1 MSEQTTSFDLR
12 GLVGIQVVGATPAE
26 AAAVRRQLGPLE
38 RPLDREPDIVIRY
51 CDQIPVTAPVRLIGV
66 DEIGFTD
73 DCFLVLRGK
82 REARVRVAIPMDQ
95 VGGRCEILCER
106 GALGV
111 PLLIPIVNLTAL
123 TRGILPLH
131 AAAFVYQGRGVL
143 VTGWAK
149 GGKTETL
156 LAFMSHGARY
166 AGDEWIYIDPAT
178 RRLVGIPEPIRLWDW
193 HLRSAVEYRAA
204 VPAKARARLAALR
217 GGVSALE
224 ALAGTQALAGAQ
236 ALARRALP
244 IVRRQLNVQVTPT
257 KLFGAGACVD
267 EATLDHVLLVAN
279 HASATIEAEPVPA
292 SEVADRMAYSL
303 EYERLDFRS
312 YYQRFRFAFPRAA
325 NPHLDEAETT
335 ERQLL
340 HKALD
345 GVPSH
350 AVRHPYPV
358 AIPALFD
365 AISPLLG
372 TA

>member
-51 CDQIPVTAPVRLIGV
+51 CDQIPVTSPVRLIGV

-73 DCFLVLRGK
+73 DRFLVLRGR

-123 TRGILPLH
+123 ARGILPLH
-131 AAAFVYQGRGVL
+131 AAAFVYRGRGVL

-156 LAFMSHGARY
+156 LAFMSRGARY
-166 AGDEWIYIDPAT
+166 AGDEWVYIDPAT

-204 VPAKARARLAALR
+204 VPATARARLAALR
-217 GGVSALE
+217 GGVCALE
-224 ALAGTQALAGAQ
+224 ALSGAGLAGSGF
-236 ALARRALP
+236 ARRALP

-257 KLFGAGACVD
+257 KLLGAGACAD
-267 EATLDHVLLVAN
+267 EATLDHVLLAAN
-279 HASATIEAEPVPA
+279 HAQATTEAQPVPA
-292 SEVADRMAYSL
+292 SEIADRIAYSL

-345 GVPSH
+345 GIPSH
-350 AVRHPYPV
+350 TVHHPYPV
-358 AIPALFD
+358 AIPALYD